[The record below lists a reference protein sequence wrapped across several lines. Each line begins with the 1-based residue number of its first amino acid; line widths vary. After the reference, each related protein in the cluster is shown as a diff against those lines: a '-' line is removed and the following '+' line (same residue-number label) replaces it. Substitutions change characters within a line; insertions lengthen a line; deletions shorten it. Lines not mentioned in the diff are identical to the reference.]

1 MAEGLLFVDGLF
13 VLLMSDALLHNILFH
28 TLCLLDVSTACLED
42 RVHLRAQ
49 ADVFGN
55 GAPSTLVLHLPQ
67 HLFVG
72 VAVQWVIRRVVRG
85 VVELW
90 MFGHVFVD
98 VFRLDLE
105 EETVGVGVE
114 ELAPVPVLPPELV
127 VIEVVHQVFREI
139 QNTHPYIY
147 WAIELQT
154 ALVDLDSR
162 QVVIEDIGPS
172 KRRAGDEAPEFV
184 LLVSSHQLHVN
195 PLPQVLHGLP
205 EDRVVHQLVKVLL
218 EVAGCLLPELSIF
231 SDVRLH
237 PRALTEPE
245 GAMDRSQAQAQ
256 RHVQLQ
262 IPIVEHVAA
271 LVAEVGD
278 QLLNLSTSVG
288 ASAGCSALAS
298 CWQLSTHRK
307 PPTGRC

>member
-1 MAEGLLFVDGLF
+1 
-13 VLLMSDALLHNILFH
+13 
-28 TLCLLDVSTACLED
+28 
-42 RVHLRAQ
+42 
-49 ADVFGN
+49 
-55 GAPSTLVLHLPQ
+55 
-67 HLFVG
+67 
-72 VAVQWVIRRVVRG
+72 
-85 VVELW
+85 

-98 VFRLDLE
+98 VLRLDLE

-114 ELAPVPVLPPELV
+114 KLTPVPVLFPELV

-139 QNTHPYIY
+139 QNTHPYIH

-172 KRRAGDEAPEFV
+172 KRRAGDEATEFV
-184 LLVSSHQLHVN
+184 LLASSHQLHVN

-237 PRALTEPE
+237 PRALVEPE
-245 GAMDRSQAQAQ
+245 GAMDRSQAQTQ
-256 RHVQLQ
+256 GHV
-262 IPIVEHVAA
+262 
-271 LVAEVGD
+271 
-278 QLLNLSTSVG
+278 
-288 ASAGCSALAS
+288 
-298 CWQLSTHRK
+298 
-307 PPTGRC
+307 